1 MAVVRDQ
8 PKDLDEGVLA
18 AALGAWGI
26 ETAGLEHAPVGFG
39 DHHWI
44 ATGTHI
50 RTPADARDRTASHVR
65 TAPHVRTPADARDRT
80 ASGTR
85 RWFVTVADLGDGRE
99 GPSAG
104 LGGGRGAAFARS
116 AAAMETAAA
125 LVGLGFVVA
134 PVRALDGTTLRPLG
148 ERYALSVFPFVE
160 GGTGDFGDELS
171 APDRGLVIDLLA
183 ELHSTPPPAT
193 TPARPLELVHRAGLE
208 QALRETHRPW
218 TGGPYAE
225 PARALLAE
233 HATSLRR
240 TLRDFDRMSRNAG
253 HPVLTHGE
261 PHPGN
266 LLRRGDR
273 FLLVDWDTVGL
284 AAPERDLWLVAR
296 GPDDLARYADATG
309 RVPDPAALDLYRL
322 RWSLDDVAEFAGW
335 FRSPHTRTPD
345 TDLAWRS
352 LATTLDHVIRPAGT
366 PPLSR

>member
-1 MAVVRDQ
+1 MRDK

-44 ATGTHI
+44 ATGTH
-50 RTPADARDRTASHVR
+50 ARTAS
-65 TAPHVRTPADARDRT
+65 D
-80 ASGTR
+80 TR
-85 RWFVTVADLGDGRE
+85 RWFVTAADLGDGRE
-99 GPSAG
+99 DPLSDPADPGDGREGPPAG
-104 LGGGRGAAFARS
+104 GVRGAAFARLG
-116 AAAMETAAA
+116 AALETAAA